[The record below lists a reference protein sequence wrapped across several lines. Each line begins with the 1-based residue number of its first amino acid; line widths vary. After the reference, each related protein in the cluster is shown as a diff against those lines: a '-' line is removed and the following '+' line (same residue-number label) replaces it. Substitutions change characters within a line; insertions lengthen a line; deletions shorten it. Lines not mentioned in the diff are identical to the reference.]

1 MSGIPT
7 YKFIV
12 VGSSGVGKTAILKR
26 LVEDT
31 FTDDSLSTIGVEFD
45 STVVVVDNNK
55 VKLQIWDTAGQERF
69 RSIAKA
75 YYRNAAGVFVVYDL
89 TDRPSFDDLNSW
101 MSDIHALCDANAVVL
116 LIANK
121 ADLASRRVVTVAE
134 AERFAAHHRIMYME
148 TSAKLGANVREAFV
162 KVTAAILGKKPGQAP
177 PSQVAKQSPLLAT
190 AMPTGAEPESK
201 SCC

>member
-1 MSGIPT
+1 MSGLPT

-45 STVVVVDNNK
+45 STVVTVDNRK

-69 RSIAKA
+69 RAIAKA

-89 TDRPSFDDLNSW
+89 TDRRSFDDLNSW
-101 MSDIHALCDANAVVL
+101 MGDIHALCDANAVIQ
-116 LIANK
+116 LIGNK

-134 AERFAAHHRIMYME
+134 AERFAGHHHIMYME
-148 TSAKLGANVREAFV
+148 TSAKLGANIREAFV
-162 KVTAAILGKKPGQAP
+162 KVTAAILGKKSGQAP
-177 PSQVAKQSPLLAT
+177 PTPTANQSPLLPT
-190 AMPTGAEPESK
+190 APPTGAEPEK